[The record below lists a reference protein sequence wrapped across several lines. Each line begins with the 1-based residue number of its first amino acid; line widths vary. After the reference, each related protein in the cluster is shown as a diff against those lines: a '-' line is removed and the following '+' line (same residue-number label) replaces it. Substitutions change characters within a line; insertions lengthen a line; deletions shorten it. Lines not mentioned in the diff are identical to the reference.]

1 MRITR
6 YSACHN
12 CDARHGCGLMDCQD
26 KTVEIRTPFAK
37 AFRPGEE
44 VIVSLAQNLGFW
56 AVFLGYILP
65 LLLMLGAMIAVSA
78 AGGSE
83 ISSGISA
90 IIILI
95 PYYFWLFLNKKK
107 LAGKFRFTISKATD

>member
-1 MRITR
+1 
-6 YSACHN
+6 
-12 CDARHGCGLMDCQD
+12 MDCRD
-26 KTVEIRTPFAK
+26 KIIEIDTPFAQTFK
-37 AFRPGEE
+37 PGEE
-44 VIVSLAQNLGFW
+44 VIVSLAQNLGMW
-56 AVFLGYILP
+56 AVFLVYILP
-65 LLLMLGAMIAVSA
+65 LLLLLGTLFAVSA

-95 PYYFWLFLNKKK
+95 PYYFWIFLNKKK